1 MQVRDFRI
9 STREM
14 AVLRR
19 VMTVALGI
27 ALAWTTQ
34 AGAERWI
41 EFAANKDRT
50 QVIFVD
56 VDSIRPDGNLV
67 RYSGKIVYNPPAWV
81 PETGQVAES
90 FVAAA
95 VDCNAKSVA
104 VTNAFLKDS
113 QGKVAKTEGS
123 DVLDFRKP
131 RAGSA
136 GEKVIEQLCKGI
148 QQGGFGAAV
157 ATGTTGGGT
166 VTGSGSGLAIGTQ
179 GSVLTANHIVEGC
192 KAVRVVDGNGSARQA
207 SVTAGDPGADLALLK
222 CDRAFAA
229 AATFRAGAGVR
240 VGDGVF
246 AVAFGPSGSAAR
258 EAGVAA
264 GTVTALAGL
273 RNSSSQLQFSVPAQP
288 GSAGGPLLDAAGNV
302 AGIVIPRVDAIRS
315 AGVTGDTPPDV
326 GFAIKGEL
334 AQMFLQAQGAEF
346 QASPPGASLS
356 REEIAARARAF
367 TVRVECA
374 PAPSADKK

>member
-1 MQVRDFRI
+1 MV
-9 STREM
+9 
-14 AVLRR
+14 VLRR
-19 VMTVALGI
+19 AVTVALGI
-27 ALAWTTQ
+27 TLAWTTK

-56 VDSIRPDGNLV
+56 VDSIRPDGNLI

-104 VTNAFLKDS
+104 VTKAFLKDS
-113 QGKVAKTEGS
+113 QGKVVKTEGS

-131 RAGSA
+131 RPGSA

-148 QQGGFGAAV
+148 QQGGFGASVV
-157 ATGTTGGGT
+157 AAPTGGSP
-166 VTGSGSGLAIGTQ
+166 VTGSGSGFALGTQ
-179 GSVLTANHIVEGC
+179 GFVLTANHVVEGC
-192 KAVRVVDGNGSARQA
+192 KAVRVVDGTGSARQA
-207 SVTAGDPGADLALLK
+207 TVTASDPGADLALLK
-222 CDRAFAA
+222 GDRGFAA

-258 EAGVAA
+258 EAEVAA

-273 RNSSSQLQFSVPAQP
+273 RKSSSQLQFSVPAQP

-302 AGIVIPRVDAIRS
+302 AGVVIPRADAIRS

-326 GFAIKGEL
+326 GFAIKGEFT
-334 AQMFLQAQGAEF
+334 QMFLQAQGVEF
-346 QASPPGASLS
+346 QASPPGAGLS
-356 REEIAARARAF
+356 SEQIAARARAF

-374 PAPSADKK
+374 PAPPVEKK